1 MATNLQGMDMNQLQI
16 VLNQLQ
22 EQLTSVTARVN
33 EHDGLLARLDTLE
46 KENSELKKLLH
57 AKDLAIQK
65 LQGSVS
71 GQVVSS
77 GSSRPTGVE
86 GSTFNT
92 TTGTANI
99 NVTKSHSYANVAKA
113 AATLPDPTAEAKQAK
128 KRLAVGRVFTTAGR
142 KGPQGY
148 QYVYIGRSKKIARS
162 EVRSQLRKAGVE
174 LGRVLDICF
183 PASDVIGILVHV
195 QYVQDFTALL
205 KACEAEFFLDF
216 DPLDPANI
224 ADPKYDSLTL
234 DQRTALVM
242 EFTAARCLQ
251 TLAFLR
257 PLNVSGVGKYF
268 VEQGWICDEDLSV
281 SVGDAIQRFAKKEPK
296 KANFLFRRKL
306 NADSANEEDSAM
318 EQ

>member
-1 MATNLQGMDMNQLQI
+1 MI
-16 VLNQLQ
+16 LNQLQ

-46 KENSELKKLLH
+46 KENSELKKLLQD
-57 AKDLAIQK
+57 KDLAIQK
-65 LQGSVS
+65 LQGAVS
-71 GQVVSS
+71 
-77 GSSRPTGVE
+77 
-86 GSTFNT
+86 
-92 TTGTANI
+92 
-99 NVTKSHSYANVAKA
+99 
-113 AATLPDPTAEAKQAK
+113 AKQAK
-128 KRLAVGRVFTTAGR
+128 KRLAIGRAFTTAAR

-162 EVRSQLRKAGVE
+162 EVRSLLRKAGVD

-205 KACEAEFFLDF
+205 EACEAEFFFDF

-234 DQRTALVM
+234 DQRTALIM

-296 KANFLFRRKL
+296 RANFLFRRKI
-306 NADSANEEDSAM
+306 NADSANEDSAM

>member
-1 MATNLQGMDMNQLQI
+1 MATNLQGMDMNQLQMI
-16 VLNQLQ
+16 LNQLQ

-46 KENSELKKLLH
+46 KENSELKKLLQD
-57 AKDLAIQK
+57 KDLAIQK
-65 LQGSVS
+65 LQGAVS
-71 GQVVSS
+71 GHVVPS
-77 GSSRPTGVE
+77 GSSRPTAVE
-86 GSTFNT
+86 GSTLKT
-92 TTGTANI
+92 TTGSMNTKA
-99 NVTKSHSYANVAKA
+99 TKSPSYANVAKA
-113 AATLPDPTAEAKQAK
+113 AATLPDPATEAKQAK
-128 KRLAVGRVFTTAGR
+128 KRLAIGRAFTTAAR

-162 EVRSQLRKAGVE
+162 EVRSLLRKAGVD

-205 KACEAEFFLDF
+205 EACEAEFFFDF

-234 DQRTALVM
+234 DQRTVLIM
-242 EFTAARCLQ
+242 EFTATRCLQ

-296 KANFLFRRKL
+296 RANFLFRRKI
-306 NADSANEEDSAM
+306 NADSANEDSAM